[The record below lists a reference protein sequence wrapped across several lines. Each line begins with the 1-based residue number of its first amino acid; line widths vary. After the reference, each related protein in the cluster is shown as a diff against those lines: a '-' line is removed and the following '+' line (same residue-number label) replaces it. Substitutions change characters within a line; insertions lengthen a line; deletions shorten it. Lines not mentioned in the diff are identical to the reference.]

1 MDSLHLE
8 LASPVQ
14 SEQQENWVLG
24 KSLSLPFLRNPGSVM
39 NLLEEL
45 GLVFSSQGARTGHM
59 HADAVISS
67 FEPHGIF

>member
-1 MDSLHLE
+1 
-8 LASPVQ
+8 
-14 SEQQENWVLG
+14 
-24 KSLSLPFLRNPGSVM
+24 M

-67 FEPHGIF
+67 SEPHGIF